1 MKQIALISAFVLAVL
16 FFGRSPVSA
25 ATVRCQYDSNIE
37 QWRIVGSCP
46 SGTNYDPNACP
57 ANYGTDKDIPCVG
70 GPTPTPATDCTSIS
84 GGHCV
89 MQSQGCNTSEMGKTT
104 QECGNLGGTVSWMCC
119 VPRTP
124 GVTPCPGGYCNL
136 TTPAPV
142 GGGGTSTNP
151 FCSDGTSIN
160 TAIGCIP
167 TDPAALFT
175 KFFQFGIGIA
185 GGIAFLLIL
194 FGGFQILTS
203 AGNPEQMNEGKEL
216 VTSAI
221 AGLLLI
227 IFSVFLL
234 RVIGVTI
241 LGIPGFG

>member
-1 MKQIALISAFVLAVL
+1 MKKIVLISAFVLAIL
-16 FFGRSPVSA
+16 FFGRAPAFA
-25 ATVRCQYDSNIE
+25 ANPFE
-37 QWRIVGSCP
+37 
-46 SGTNYDPNACP
+46 
-57 ANYGTDKDIPCVG
+57 
-70 GPTPTPATDCTSIS
+70 
-84 GGHCV
+84 
-89 MQSQGCNTSEMGKTT
+89 GCN
-104 QECGNLGGTVSWMCC
+104 GGAV
-119 VPRTP
+119 
-124 GVTPCPGGYCNL
+124 
-136 TTPAPV
+136 
-142 GGGGTSTNP
+142 
-151 FCSDGTSIN
+151 N

-167 TDPAALFT
+167 TDPSALFS

-216 VTSAI
+216 ISSAV

-234 RVIGVTI
+234 RIIGVTI